1 MSSALP
7 HPARPRPATLAP
19 LTARPAP
26 RDASSVEAVVEHLRK
41 RGVRYGEVRASA
53 MRKQS
58 IHTRDQQADGISDLE
73 DAGVGVRVLVGDGWG
88 FASTPGESID
98 DWMAA
103 ADRAVDAAR
112 AYASTASTPVH
123 LAEQEPHRAHVPAD
137 YRTDPFAVPLDRKL
151 AVLFEAAEI
160 LRQHEE
166 ISMARGT
173 LSFRR
178 VEKVFGTTDGAL
190 ITQQEVLSGGGISAT
205 AKRGSMV
212 QRRSAPKEWEGDH
225 RRAGWEF
232 VEFMDLPGEAPR
244 VRDEAVAL
252 LSAPVCPAGKRD
264 LVIGGT
270 QLALQVHE
278 SVGHPLEL
286 DRVLGTEISLAGGSF
301 AQPRLLEAG
310 FQYGSEHVT
319 LVADSLVPGG
329 MGSLAFD
336 DEGVPAGRTVL
347 VDRGV
352 FKGYLSGREY
362 AAEAGL
368 GRSSGAMRADSWE
381 RPPLVRMVNVNLEP
395 GDLSFDELIGGV
407 EDGLYVDINRSW
419 SIDDLRLNF
428 HFGCEAGYVIRNG
441 RLTGDLVREPG
452 YTGITPTFW
461 RSCDGVANADAWR
474 LWGLLFCGKG
484 DPMQIMHVGHG
495 VSAARFRGVD
505 MQPLV

>member
-1 MSSALP
+1 MA
-7 HPARPRPATLAP
+7 ARRQVI
-19 LTARPAP
+19 R
-26 RDASSVEAVVEHLRK
+26 
-41 RGVRYGEVRASA
+41 
-53 MRKQS
+53 
-58 IHTRDQQADGISDLE
+58 TRDQQVDGISDVE
-73 DAGVGVRVLVGDGWG
+73 DSGVGVRVLVENGWG
-88 FASTPGESID
+88 FACCPGESMD
-98 DWMAA
+98 GWLAA

-112 AYASTASTPVH
+112 AYAAAATTPVS
-123 LAEQEPHRAHVPAD
+123 LAAEEPHRAHVPAD
-137 YRTDPFAVPLDRKL
+137 YRIDPFAIPLDRKL
-151 AVLFEAAEI
+151 GVLFEAAETLREHHEVI
-160 LRQHEE
+160 L
-166 ISMARGT
+166 AGGV

-178 VEKVFGTTDGAL
+178 IEKVFGSTEGAL
-190 ITQQEVLSGGGISAT
+190 VSQQEVLSGGGISAT
-205 AKRGSMV
+205 AKRGDIV
-212 QRRSAPKEWEGDH
+212 QRRSAPKEWEGDN

-232 VEFMDLPGEAPR
+232 IERLDLPGEAPR

-252 LSAPVCPAGKRD
+252 LSAPLCPAGPRD
-264 LVIGGT
+264 LVVGGT

-301 AQPRLLEAG
+301 AQPRLLEQG

-329 MGSLAFD
+329 MGSLAYD
-336 DEGVPAGRTVL
+336 DEGVPARRTVL

-395 GDLSFDELIGGV
+395 GDLSFEQLIGGV
-407 EDGLYVDINRSW
+407 DDGIYVDTNRSW

-428 HFGCEAGYVIRNG
+428 HFGCEAGYVIKGG
-441 RLTGDLVREPG
+441 RLTGDLVRNPG

-461 RSCDGVANADAWR
+461 RACDGVADADSWR

-495 VSAARFRGVD
+495 VSAARFRGVNL
-505 MQPLV
+505 QPLV